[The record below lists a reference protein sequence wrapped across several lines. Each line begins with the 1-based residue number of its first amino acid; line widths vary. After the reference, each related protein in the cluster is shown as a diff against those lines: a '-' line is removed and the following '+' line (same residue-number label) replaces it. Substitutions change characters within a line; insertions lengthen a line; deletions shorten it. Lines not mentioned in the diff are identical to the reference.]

1 MRQIFKR
8 TIVGWIAAA
17 VLVASNAAVGEPV
30 RKIKSQV
37 QPEVPEMAR
46 RMHLKGTVRLEVE
59 VAADGKVTSTK
70 ALGGHP
76 LLIESAEQAVRKWR
90 YEPGPAAKF
99 VVEFDFHQEK

>member
-1 MRQIFKR
+1 M
-8 TIVGWIAAA
+8 VGWIAAA
-17 VLVASNAAVGEPV
+17 VLLASSAAIGEPV

-37 QPEVPEMAR
+37 QPEFPEMAR

-59 VAADGKVTSTK
+59 VAADGKVMSTK

-76 LLIESAEQAVRKWR
+76 LLIESAEQAVRKWL

>member
-1 MRQIFKR
+1 M
-8 TIVGWIAAA
+8 VGWTAAA
-17 VLVASNAAVGEPV
+17 LLLASSAAFAGSV

-37 QPEVPEMAR
+37 QPDIPEIAR

-59 VAADGKVTSTK
+59 VAADGKVTSTR

-90 YEPGPAAKF
+90 YEPGPAAKL
-99 VVEFDFHQEK
+99 VVEFNFHQEK